1 MIRSLLIQ
9 NSKYDLILWLLFFL
23 VFGGLF
29 TLSYVY
35 VVPAEDAVILY
46 EYAKNLAQT
55 GLITY
60 GGASVPI
67 EGATDFLW
75 MVVIAFFKSIGN
87 K

>member
-1 MIRSLLIQ
+1 M
-9 NSKYDLILWLLFFL
+9 
-23 VFGGLF
+23 FGGLF
-29 TLSYVY
+29 ALSYVY

-60 GGASVPI
+60 GVASVPI

-75 MVVIAFFKSIGN
+75 MVVIAFIAEKN
-87 K
+87 